1 MNTHRGPNDLAGEFV
16 GFHSSNIEEA
26 VTNASRAQRG
36 VWIETSS
43 LRVLG
48 ALCVQS
54 VLETL
59 KCTKPPNRSSEAFVP
74 RQNERVFRGYGFL
87 KIRAAFPGIT
97 G

>member
-1 MNTHRGPNDLAGEFV
+1 LSFVHRGPNDFAGEFA

-26 VTNASRAQRG
+26 VTTATRAQRG
-36 VWIETSS
+36 VWIEASS

-59 KCTKPPNRSSEAFVP
+59 KCTNPPNRSSQAFVR
-74 RQNERVFRGYGFL
+74 RQNKRVFRGYCFL
-87 KIRAAFPGIT
+87 KIRAAFPGIP
-97 G
+97 